1 MTRFQ
6 QLTLLT
12 LLGTFLLLVMG
23 AVVRATDSGLGCPD
37 WPRCHGQWIP
47 PADHHAWIEW
57 THRLVA
63 SVVGFLVLGMA
74 AGAVV
79 AYRRV
84 KTILWPALANV
95 ALVGAQALLGRE
107 AVERELPAAV
117 VMAHLAMALAIL
129 ATLVYIAVSAFEQR
143 RPLVKPAG
151 PASRTVLPD
160 YGFAVFAALGAAAVF
175 VVLMTGAYVTG
186 RDAGLVFT
194 DWPLMNGQLI
204 PDRGPLTDVHFTH
217 RLVAAVVGVVLGAVA
232 VQAWRWQRR
241 QPVVVATA
249 AAAFALY
256 LAQVMLGAGQVW
268 TKLSDPYVVL
278 HVAVSSLIWCLMV
291 FLVLASAYQARREAL
306 AETETPPGRRA
317 IRDTVTAY
325 FQLTKPRIIE
335 LLLITTVPTM
345 VIAFRGWPP
354 LWLVLATVIG
364 GAMAAGSANA
374 INCYLDRDIDRIMA
388 RTRGR
393 PLPSGEL
400 EPERALEFGIV
411 LGIVA
416 FTFLTIVVNLVSALL
431 AVGAIFFYV
440 FVYTLWL
447 KRSTDQNIVIG
458 GAAGAVPPLVGWA
471 AVSGEVGLPAVVLFA
486 IIFMWTPP
494 HFWALALKYAN
505 DYRAA
510 GVPMLPV
517 VRGGDETRRQILLY
531 TALTV
536 ALTLALYP
544 VAGMGP
550 IYLAAALGLGG
561 AFLVEAF
568 RVWRRPSDRAAI
580 SLFRF
585 SITYLGLLFA
595 AMVVDQLVAAYAL

>member
-1 MTRFQ
+1 MTWYQR
-6 QLTLLT
+6 LTLAT
-12 LLGTFLLLVMG
+12 LVGTFLLLVMG
-23 AVVRATDSGLGCPD
+23 AIVRATDSGLGCPD
-37 WPRCHGQWIP
+37 WPHCHGQWIP
-47 PADHHAWIEW
+47 PADHRAWIEW

-63 SVVGFLVLGMA
+63 SIVGVLVLGMA
-74 AGAVV
+74 AGALV

-84 KTILWPALANV
+84 RTVLCPALANV
-95 ALVGAQALLGRE
+95 VLVGAQALLGRE
-107 AVERELPAAV
+107 AVERELPSSV

-129 ATLVYIAVSAFEQR
+129 AVLIFIAVNAFEHARSAPVR
-143 RPLVKPAG
+143 R
-151 PASRTVLPD
+151 ASPDREVIPD
-160 YGFAVFAALGAAAVF
+160 YGFAVFAAVGAVAVF

-186 RDAGLVFT
+186 RNAGLVFT

-217 RLVAAVVGVVLGAVA
+217 RLVAAVVGVVLATVA
-232 VQAWRWQRR
+232 FQAWRWQRH
-241 QPVVVATA
+241 QPVIVGTA
-249 AAAFALY
+249 LAAFALY
-256 LAQVMLGAGQVW
+256 LGQVMIGAGQVW

-278 HVAVSSLIWCLMV
+278 HVAAGSLIWCLMV
-291 FLVLASAYQARREAL
+291 FLVLASVFQARREAL
-306 AETETPPGRRA
+306 AESETPPGRRS
-317 IRDTVTAY
+317 IPDTVTAY
-325 FQLTKPRIIE
+325 FLLTKPRIIE

-354 LWLVLATVIG
+354 LWLVLATVVG

-393 PLPSGEL
+393 PLPSGAV
-400 EPERALEFGIV
+400 EPERALEFGV
-411 LGIVA
+411 ALGIVA
-416 FTFLTIVVNLVSALL
+416 FTFLAVVVNLTSALL
-431 AVGAIFFYV
+431 AVGAILFYV

-447 KRSTDQNIVIG
+447 KRSTEQNIVIG

-471 AVSGEVGLPAVVLFA
+471 AVHGEVGLPAVVLFA
-486 IIFMWTPP
+486 VIFMWTPP

-517 VRGGDETRRQILLY
+517 VRGHEETRRQILIY

-536 ALTLALYP
+536 GLTLALYP
-544 VAGMGP
+544 VADMGP
-550 IYLAAALGLGG
+550 IYLAAALALGA
-561 AFLVEAF
+561 AFLLEAV
-568 RVWRRPSDRAAI
+568 RVWRDPSDRAAMG
-580 SLFRF
+580 LFRF